1 MFPNTRQL
9 CPRDEHL
16 SRRSRL
22 GWHRASLSE
31 TRGNESAFTRVF
43 DALCPRVTAEN
54 GRALSQIERNTL
66 LGSRLRPQT
75 RIARP
80 GPVAPSTS
88 MDKLFDIGAR
98 IAFGLFIFAVLATAI
113 LM

>member
-22 GWHRASLSE
+22 GWHRASRSE

-54 GRALSQIERNTL
+54 GLALSQFEQDTL
-66 LGSRLRPQT
+66 LVALHHLVGNDEIPF
-75 RIARP
+75 ARQDAALGGLARVVVP
-80 GPVAPSTS
+80 
-88 MDKLFDIGAR
+88 KLLD
-98 IAFGLFIFAVLATAI
+98 V
-113 LM
+113 